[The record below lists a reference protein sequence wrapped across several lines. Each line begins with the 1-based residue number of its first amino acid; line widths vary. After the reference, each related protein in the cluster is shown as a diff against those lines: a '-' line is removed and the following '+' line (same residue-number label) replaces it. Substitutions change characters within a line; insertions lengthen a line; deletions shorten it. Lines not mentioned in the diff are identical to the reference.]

1 MRFFTKWLFFLSIFI
16 CLSIST
22 IDLASAQ
29 SSSNNENR
37 FKPALG
43 LTGSYSSN
51 SFKAWGTME
60 NTRQAFLNLQFIHSD
75 IDLNQY
81 RLLISSELIVS
92 GWIHFPDDG
101 VNGPRES
108 VYGIGL
114 VPAKVYL
121 PFIKKNTTPFFTT
134 SAGIFVTNRAFP
146 DFRGAKL
153 NYVLEFG
160 MGYQIELGSKQL
172 LQLGYKLHHL
182 SNGNRA
188 VENPGIDSHMLF
200 LGIFFRP

>member
-1 MRFFTKWLFFLSIFI
+1 MQFFTKVLFFSSIFI
-16 CLSIST
+16 VLVFNVELT
-22 IDLASAQ
+22 SAQ
-29 SSSNNENR
+29 SGSDDENR

-92 GWIHFPDDG
+92 GWIRFPDDG

-114 VPAKVYL
+114 VPAKAYF

-160 MGYQIELGSKQL
+160 MGYQIELGSKRL
-172 LQLGYKLHHL
+172 LHVGYKLHHL

-200 LGIFFRP
+200 LGIFFMP